1 MAGRRAWWRSDMRWL
16 ALATL
21 SLWSITLA
29 WQMADVDSM
38 MTSWIKTE
46 ADAWIFALTIAPLY
60 LLLRGIANS
69 WGVILGIPTCLLA
82 IHLILYRVRAKR
94 RWLVAGGV
102 TALMFIG
109 TPFALNYQEQ
119 ERLEAYYQ
127 RSGAG
132 GLPNLEGRALEL
144 PRTFWIS
151 KWNPSPR
158 CFDECLDL
166 LMFGRAKSVT
176 LTVAK
181 QAKASETR
189 VVAWTYRLG
198 SSGTDC
204 AGEIFLDVCPHLTA
218 EALPEDR
225 LTLYVR
231 SVQSRSPE
239 TAGVVARRLYA
250 RDSRRPDGP
259 PAELTR
265 FLFPKYSGLLNI
277 GWKDGGFYLPRTR
290 APILGVQKL
299 DDQLYRAAAPD
310 RYFRGKHYPFR

>member
-1 MAGRRAWWRSDMRWL
+1 MAGRRTWWRSDMAWL

-21 SLWSITLA
+21 LLWSITLA
-29 WQMADVDSM
+29 WQMADVESM

-46 ADAWIFALTIAPLY
+46 ADAWIFGLTIAPLY
-60 LLLRGIANS
+60 LLLRAIAET

-82 IHLILYRVRAKR
+82 IHLILYRLQAKP

-102 TALMFIG
+102 TALLFIG
-109 TPFALNYQEQ
+109 APIALNHQEQ
-119 ERLEAYYQ
+119 ERLEAYYR

-144 PRTFWIS
+144 PRTFRIS

-158 CFDECLDL
+158 CFEECLDL

-176 LTVAK
+176 LTAAK
-181 QAKASETR
+181 EAKAPEAGMA
-189 VVAWTYRLG
+189 AWTYRLG
-198 SSGTDC
+198 PSGRDC

-218 EALPEDR
+218 EALPQDR
-225 LTLYVR
+225 LILYVR
-231 SVQSRSPE
+231 PVESRSPE
-239 TAGVVARRLYA
+239 AAGVVARRLYA
-250 RDSRRPDGP
+250 RDTRLPGAP

-265 FLFPKYSGLLNI
+265 FLFPRYSGLLNI
-277 GWKDGGFYLPRTR
+277 GWKDGGFYLPRSR
-290 APILGVQKL
+290 IPVLDALKL
-299 DDQLYRAAAPD
+299 DEQLYRAAAPD